1 MVQMKENDLRRD
13 VTVAICTL
21 NEESN
26 IGDCVLNLKQ
36 GFDGKIMVVDGN
48 SDDKTVSI
56 AENMGCQVVIT
67 KTRNISHQRNVAF
80 RNCETEIICFFD
92 ADDRPGSK
100 CISQMLKD
108 LKNNQATGVMA
119 ISESFENKTYFQRA
133 MDAACNSPKMISG
146 PTIMVGQPSMFI
158 RNIVENIEYDE
169 TFTCHEDTFISRSI
183 IKAGG
188 SLYVSSAINL
198 RIHDSKFKDYYKKIK
213 RYGIGDAM
221 FVKKFP
227 ERYKSILF
235 HLLINYP
242 IKKSWYLIKNYK
254 VQYIPFMLFMGF
266 GRFYYMSKYLLTK

>member
-1 MVQMKENDLRRD
+1 MVQMKEIDLRRD

-26 IGDCVLNLKQ
+26 IGSCVSMLRQ
-36 GFDGKIMVVDGN
+36 GFDGNILVVDGN
-48 SDDKTVSI
+48 SDDKTVLI
-56 AENMGCQVVIT
+56 AENAGCQVVIT
-67 KTRNISHQRNVAF
+67 KTRNLAHQRNVAV
-80 RNCETEIICFFD
+80 RNCQTEIICFFD
-92 ADDRPGSK
+92 ADDRPEPE
-100 CISQMLKD
+100 CICQMLKD
-108 LKNNQATGVMA
+108 LINNQATGVMA
-119 ISESFENKTYFQRA
+119 ISQSFENKTYYQRA
-133 MDAACNSPKMISG
+133 MDAANNSPKMIPG

-169 TFTCHEDTFISRSI
+169 TFTSHEDTFISRRI

-188 SLYVSSAINL
+188 SLYVSSAINF

-213 RYGIGDAM
+213 SYGIGDAM
-221 FVKKFP
+221 FVRKFP
-227 ERYKSILF
+227 ERYKSMLF